1 MFKILAGTTFVVAL
15 VHASTFP
22 QTQPNL
28 RQRQS
33 ANGTI
38 QWQPCTYGIAE
49 CALFTYVFHNP
60 PSQIIIPAN
69 SVPLDYANP
78 AAGTTQIAMIRY
90 AAKTLPRKGSIFA
103 NPGLRL
109 PVLTPASHS
118 PLYRWSGPERRE
130 LVDGQCLYTP
140 IHHWHRL
147 GCPQFRSS

>member
-1 MFKILAGTTFVVAL
+1 MAT
-15 VHASTFP
+15 VHVWYSGVCTIYVCLPQSPFP
-22 QTQPNL
+22 NHYPSP
-28 RQRQS
+28 R
-33 ANGTI
+33 
-38 QWQPCTYGIAE
+38 
-49 CALFTYVFHNP
+49 YV
-60 PSQIIIPAN
+60 N